1 MRRREALA
9 FLSSAAAL
17 AAGPSAL
24 AADAV
29 QRRPIPGT
37 KETLPAIGFGSSKVV
52 SEIPK
57 HGPAPV
63 EQVLTALVS
72 GGGAVVD
79 TWPRDAANDRA
90 FGEVIAAPA
99 LKDKLFITTKIDR
112 TGKDAGLAQLE
123 DSLRLYGRPVI
134 DLAQIFS
141 LTDLDTHWPTLK
153 DFKAKGKARY
163 IGVTISQYEL
173 YPALEA
179 FLAREKP
186 DFVQMNYSIT
196 ERRAEERLL
205 PLARD
210 KGVAVMIN
218 RPFMNGAYFQR
229 LAKTPLPGF
238 AADMGC
244 ESWAQ
249 FSLKYILAHSGVTVV
264 LTETSQARHMAENLR
279 AATGKLPDAG
289 QRAQMTAFIDKV

>member
-1 MRRREALA
+1 MRRREALT
-9 FLSSAAAL
+9 LLTSAAV
-17 AAGPSAL
+17 AAASPSMGAE
-24 AADAV
+24 AV

-57 HGPAPV
+57 HGPAPLA
-63 EQVLTALVS
+63 QVLDALVA
-72 GGGAVVD
+72 GGGSVVD
-79 TWPRDAANDRA
+79 TWPRDFANDRV
-90 FGEVIAAPA
+90 FGEVIAAPN
-99 LKDKLFITTKIDR
+99 LKDRLFVTTKIDR
-112 TGKDAGLAQLE
+112 TGKDAGLAQLKE
-123 DSLRLYGRPVI
+123 SMTLYKRRVI

-141 LTDLDTHWPTLK
+141 LTDLETHWPTLQEM
-153 DFKAKGKARY
+153 KAAGRARY
-163 IGVTISQYEL
+163 IGVTVSQYEL
-173 YPALEA
+173 YPALEE
-179 FLAREKP
+179 FLQREKP

-229 LAKTPLPGF
+229 LAKTPLPAF
-238 AADMGC
+238 AADFGC

-249 FSLKYILAHSGVTVV
+249 FSLKYILAHAGVTVV
-264 LTETSQARHMAENLR
+264 LTETSQARHIAENLR
-279 AATGKLPDAG
+279 AATGKLPDAA
-289 QRAQMTAFIDKV
+289 QRAAMTAFIDKV

>member
-1 MRRREALA
+1 MRRREALT
-9 FLSSAAAL
+9 LLTGAAA
-17 AAGPSAL
+17 AAASPSF

-29 QRRPIPGT
+29 QHRRIPGT
-37 KETLPAIGFGSSKVV
+37 DEYLPAIGFGSSKVV

-57 HGPAPV
+57 HGPAPLA
-63 EQVLTALVS
+63 QVLDALVA
-72 GGGAVVD
+72 GGGSVVD
-79 TWPRDAANDRA
+79 TWPRDYANDRA
-90 FGEVIAAPA
+90 FGEVIAAPN
-99 LKDKLFITTKIDR
+99 LKNKLFVTTKIDR
-112 TGKDAGLAQLE
+112 MGKAEGLAQLKE
-123 DSLRLYGRPVI
+123 SMQLYKRRVI

-141 LTDLDTHWPTLK
+141 LTDLETHWPSLQ
-153 DFKAKGKARY
+153 DMKAAGRARY
-163 IGVTISQYEL
+163 IGVTVSQYEL

-179 FLAREKP
+179 FLQREKP

-229 LAKTPLPGF
+229 LAKTPLPAF
-238 AADMGC
+238 AADLGC

-249 FSLKYILAHSGVTVV
+249 FSLKYILAHTGVTVV
-264 LTETSQARHMAENLR
+264 LTETSQARHIAENLR
-279 AATGKLPDAG
+279 AATGNLPDAA
-289 QRAQMTAFIDKV
+289 QRAVMTAFIDKV

>member
-1 MRRREALA
+1 MRRREALTLLMGA
-9 FLSSAAAL
+9 TAAAASPSV
-17 AAGPSAL
+17 AAEAI
-24 AADAV
+24 
-29 QRRPIPGT
+29 QRRLIPGT
-37 KETLPAIGFGSSKVV
+37 DELLPAVGFGSSKAV
-52 SEIPK
+52 SEIAS
-57 HGPAPV
+57 HGPAPLA
-63 EQVLTALVS
+63 QVLGALVS
-72 GGGAVVD
+72 GGGSVVD

-90 FGEVIAAPA
+90 FGEVIAAPD
-99 LKDKLFITTKIDR
+99 LKGKLFVTTKIDR
-112 TGKDAGLAQLE
+112 KGKEEGLAQLKE
-123 DSLRLYGRPVI
+123 SMRHYRRRVI

-141 LTDLDTHWPTLK
+141 LTDLATHWPTLQEM
-153 DFKAKGKARY
+153 KAAGRARY
-163 IGVTISQYEL
+163 IGVTVSQDEL
-173 YPALEA
+173 YPALED
-179 FLAREKP
+179 FLSREKP

-229 LAKTPLPGF
+229 LAKTPLPAF
-238 AADMGC
+238 AAEFGC

-279 AATGKLPDAG
+279 AAAGALPTAA